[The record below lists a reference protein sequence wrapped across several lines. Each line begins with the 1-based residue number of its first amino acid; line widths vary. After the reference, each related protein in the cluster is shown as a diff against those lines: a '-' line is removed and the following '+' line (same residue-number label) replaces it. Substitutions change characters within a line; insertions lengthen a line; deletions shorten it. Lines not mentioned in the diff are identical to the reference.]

1 MEKISRNGPSIS
13 VIIPLYNKG
22 PYVKRALQSVYNQSI
37 QDFEIIVV
45 EGGSTDNGPDVV
57 RTFDD
62 PRLQMLQQVEKGVSA
77 ARNEGVYGAKSDFIA
92 FLDADD
98 EWMPSFIETVLRLK
112 DTYPDAGAYFTA
124 VKEIGPNN
132 NEISHSYS
140 CVPFEGWEGLI
151 PNYFQ
156 ALVNG
161 DPLYYPSSLALHKG
175 LFFDNAGFTMGAAWG
190 EDQDLCGRIALR
202 NSIALSSKSYS
213 LIHITDV
220 YSQAMQ
226 RRVAITEE
234 HPFIRPAQQAMKN
247 GEVPEYMMI
256 ALTRWIQELVLFSVK
271 YNLIAGNPAGA
282 GNILKRHTIKRNFPK
297 KIWYEL
303 WSVMPQWTF
312 NIGGHSL
319 FHVCDSCILFI
330 TVFLNLNK
338 W

>member
-1 MEKISRNGPSIS
+1 MEKTNKKGPLIS

-22 PYVKRALQSVYNQSI
+22 PYVKRALQSVFNQSI

-45 EGGSTDNGPDVV
+45 EGGSTDNGPEVV
-57 RTFDD
+57 RAFND
-62 PRLQMLQQVEKGVSA
+62 PRLSVIEQVEKGVSA
-77 ARNEGVYGAKSDFIA
+77 ARNEGVHRAKSEFIA

-98 EWMPSFIETVLRLK
+98 EWMPDFIETVLRLQ
-112 DTYPDAGAYFTA
+112 DTYPAAGAYFTA

-151 PNYFQ
+151 PDYFQ

-161 DPLYYPSSLALHKG
+161 DPLYFPSSLAVSKG
-175 LFFDNAGFTMGAAWG
+175 VFVDNGGFMMGAAWG

-202 NSIALSSKSYS
+202 NSIALSSKSQS
-213 LIHITDV
+213 LIHITDS

-226 RRVAITEE
+226 RRVAKTEE
-234 HPFIRPAQQAMKN
+234 HPFIRPAQQAIRN

-256 ALTRWIQELVLFSVK
+256 ALKRWIQELVLFSVK

-282 GNILKRHTIKRNFPK
+282 GNILKRYTIEGNFRK
-297 KIWYEL
+297 KLWYEL
-303 WSVMPQWTF
+303 WSIMPKWTF
-312 NIGGHSL
+312 NIGGYSL
-319 FHVCDSCILFI
+319 FHTCESCILFI
-330 TVFLNLNK
+330 SRMFK
-338 W
+338 S